1 MAEAI
6 EMETLGISEKIDRNN
21 EEIKQIKKTLNR
33 NKKLT
38 TFIVIP
44 MLGVIIIRYGFT

>member
-21 EEIKQIKKTLNR
+21 EKIDKNNEEIKQIKKTLNII
-33 NKKLT
+33 T
-38 TFIVIP
+38 VIQLA
-44 MLGVIIIRYGFT
+44 MIS